1 MLIDLYR
8 LSRFLYRSLEANEL
22 HLFQAFLIPKSDRV
36 FLQKW
41 VEFKSWS
48 NSASQLGQEFL
59 PFFYGHELGFFCEV
73 GANDG
78 LRFSNTFFLE
88 SMGWNGVLIEP
99 DPRNLK
105 PLTESRSV
113 SILPFC
119 ATNDDDI
126 EITLNLA
133 KDTLYS
139 GISPHELKKKSHS
152 AEDVAHVLGFKLVT
166 MLEKVSAPK
175 FIDFMSIDTEG
186 NEFEVLL
193 GMDFHQYQ
201 VAILCVEHNYDYKK
215 LKKIRLLLH
224 SYGYRQVL
232 KAASQ
237 FDAWFIKC

>member
-1 MLIDLYR
+1 LYR
-8 LSRFLYRSLEANEL
+8 GLEAKEL
-22 HLFQAFLIPKSDRV
+22 NLNYSFLIPKQDRS
-36 FLQKW
+36 FLLKW
-41 VEFKSWS
+41 AEFKSWS

-59 PFFYGHELGFFCEV
+59 PTFYGHELGFFCEV

-119 ATNDDDI
+119 ATNDDEI

-139 GISPHELKKKSHS
+139 GISPHELKKKAR

-166 MLEKVSAPK
+166 MLEKVSAPR

>member
-1 MLIDLYR
+1 MRIDLYR
-8 LSRFLYRSLEANEL
+8 LFRFLYRGLEAKEL
-22 HLFQAFLIPKSDRV
+22 NLNYSFLIPKQDRS
-36 FLQKW
+36 FLLKW
-41 VEFKSWS
+41 AEFKSWS

-59 PFFYGHELGFFCEV
+59 PTFYGHELGFFCEV

-119 ATNDDDI
+119 ATNDDEI

-139 GISPHELKKKSHS
+139 GISPHELKKKAR

-166 MLEKVSAPK
+166 MLEKVSAPR

>member
-1 MLIDLYR
+1 MRIDLYR
-8 LSRFLYRSLEANEL
+8 LFRFLYRGLEAKEL
-22 HLFQAFLIPKSDRV
+22 NLYYSFLIPKQDRS
-36 FLQKW
+36 FLLKW
-41 VEFKSWS
+41 AEFKSWS
-48 NSASQLGQEFL
+48 NSTSQLGQEFL
-59 PFFYGHELGFFCEV
+59 PIFYGHELGFFCEV

-126 EITLNLA
+126 EINLNLA

-139 GISPHELKKKSHS
+139 GISPHELKKKAR

>member
-1 MLIDLYR
+1 MVEQY
-8 LSRFLYRSLEANEL
+8 
-22 HLFQAFLIPKSDRV
+22 KSIGPGVLTYLLWTRA
-36 FLQKW
+36 W
-41 VEFKSWS
+41 
-48 NSASQLGQEFL
+48 
-59 PFFYGHELGFFCEV
+59 FFCEV

-105 PLTESRSV
+105 LLTESRSV

-119 ATNDDDI
+119 ATNNDDI

-139 GISPHELKKKSHS
+139 GISPHELKKKAR

>member
-1 MLIDLYR
+1 LYR
-8 LSRFLYRSLEANEL
+8 GLEAKEL
-22 HLFQAFLIPKSDRV
+22 NLNYSFLIPKQDRS
-36 FLQKW
+36 FLLKW
-41 VEFKSWS
+41 AEFKSWS

-59 PFFYGHELGFFCEV
+59 PTFYGHELGFFCEV

-119 ATNDDDI
+119 ATNDDEI

-139 GISPHELKKKSHS
+139 GISPHELKKKAR